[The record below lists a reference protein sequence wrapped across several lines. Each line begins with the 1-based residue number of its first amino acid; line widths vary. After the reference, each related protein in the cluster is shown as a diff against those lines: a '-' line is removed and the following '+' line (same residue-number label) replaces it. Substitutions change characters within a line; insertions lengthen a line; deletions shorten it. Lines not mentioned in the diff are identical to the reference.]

1 MHCKLAYYYV
11 FWPRPRDMLEVAAWC
26 IFILE
31 EGSLNSKEEV
41 TGPRNAN
48 IVSRRMFNIAPWSP
62 ALLIFIVFETRLREV
77 LLAAL
82 HSAATLP
89 MKLTNFLI
97 SRYLTLQ
104 LNWWSHQLC
113 SSARTKVSSL
123 FPFQIFSCLVS
134 TKYVW
139 HKYNPLQ
146 KDQFPTKLGWQLT
159 SFVKKCWQI
168 PKVIVEGN

>member
-1 MHCKLAYYYV
+1 MEYNGLVIFQKKILNKRNFVTHFTERLLPTDCWSMHCKLAYYYV

-48 IVSRRMFNIAPWSP
+48 IVSRRMFNIASWSP

-89 MKLTNFLI
+89 MKLTIN
-97 SRYLTLQ
+97 
-104 LNWWSHQLC
+104 
-113 SSARTKVSSL
+113 
-123 FPFQIFSCLVS
+123 S
-134 TKYVW
+134 TK
-139 HKYNPLQ
+139 
-146 KDQFPTKLGWQLT
+146 
-159 SFVKKCWQI
+159 S
-168 PKVIVEGN
+168 